1 MRRLGHGL
9 HRELPR
15 VLCALAV
22 EGEEQDIKAGADILG
37 RTVWNSIQHLIEW
50 QGL

>member
-1 MRRLGHGL
+1 MRGLGLDL

-22 EGEEQDIKAGADILG
+22 EGEEQDIKAGVDILG
-37 RTVWNSIQHLIEW
+37 RTVRNSIQHLIE
-50 QGL
+50 